1 MNKTELKQIQKQGHF
16 DIKRMLTES
25 ELRELAYL
33 ETGSSCFTWGD
44 ILDYVSNNALE
55 YSVDFIEEVQQNYAK
70 EYVAEHHSNKKSGMR
85 AARKC
90 TQACLISII
99 RTGLM
104 KTTWKK
110 QFELMKKLQREG
122 YFKFFEQVCT
132 FGLFGLFYKQN

>member
-1 MNKTELKQIQKQGHF
+1 MNKTELKKIQRQGHF
-16 DIKRMLTES
+16 DIGRMLTES

-44 ILDYVSNNALE
+44 ILDYVSINALE
-55 YSVDFIEEVQQNYAK
+55 YSVDFIEEVQANYAK

-99 RTGLM
+99 RKGLIHSA
-104 KTTWKK
+104 WKK
-110 QFELMKKLQREG
+110 QYELIRKLHREG
-122 YFKFFEQVCT
+122 YFKFFD
-132 FGLFGLFYKQN
+132 